1 MRKIKVFLE
10 YLYYKYYKFQIYVG
24 NSDVAPIFAMFIIIF
39 TVLIYIPSI
48 LLIISFFFPHM
59 AALHWRHVNKTEYI
73 LFVILLFICF
83 YFFFLHKKKYKK
95 IMKREE
101 LNKKSNLMAILFP
114 LIAFILF
121 NVGCILKILQNQGKL

>member
-1 MRKIKVFLE
+1 MRKIKDFLE

-24 NSDVAPIFAMFIIIF
+24 NSDVAPLFAMLIIIF
-39 TVLIYIPSI
+39 AVLIYIPSI

-59 AALHWRHVNKTEYI
+59 GALYVNKTEYM
-73 LFVILLFICF
+73 LFYILLLICF
-83 YFFFLHKKKYKK
+83 SFFFLYKKKYKK

-101 LNKKSNLMAILFP
+101 LNEKSNLMAILFP

>member
-59 AALHWRHVNKTEYI
+59 AALYVNKTEYI
-73 LFVILLFICF
+73 LFYILLLICF
-83 YFFFLHKKKYKK
+83 SFFFLYKKKYKK

-101 LNKKSNLMAILFP
+101 LNEKSNLMAILFP
-114 LIAFILF
+114 LIAFILYV
-121 NVGCILKILQNQGKL
+121 VGSVLAVIGDISKLG